1 MKRLLLLIACSF
13 LAISGLKAQNFDFK
27 IKATDTIGCAPK
39 KITFDVNSSSSLSVI
54 DWLWEFGDG
63 GTASGPQPTHTFN
76 TPGHYVVRLTMVIP
90 AGATSMKVF
99 SYQEIDILPILDLGV
114 QHPLCR
120 NYCPIISNT
129 AMAQGHHDPGWY
141 LWSTGDTTSTLRAC
155 APGTYSVTYN
165 VCGQTLSDTTLLLA
179 RVSET
184 LADISYTW
192 LCSRQVDLTVMPAY
206 ENVPYRLWL
215 NWGDNTSQTLV
226 EKNRHAL
233 TFDHEYAASGD
244 YTIEVHMEYQNSCAD
259 IVTRKVTVRQ

>member
-1 MKRLLLLIACSF
+1 MKRLLLLIACSC
-13 LAISGLKAQNFDFK
+13 LAFSGLKAQNFDFK

-39 KITFDVNSSSSLSVI
+39 KITFDVKASSELSVI

-76 TPGHYVVRLTMVIP
+76 TPGHYVVRLTMVVP
-90 AGATSMKVF
+90 TGATSMKVF

-114 QHPLCR
+114 QHPLCQ
-120 NYCPIISNT
+120 NYCPIIRNE

-155 APGTYSVTYN
+155 SPGTYSVTYN
-165 VCGQTLSDTTLLLA
+165 VCGQTITDTTVVIG

-184 LADISYTW
+184 MANISYTW
-192 LCSRQVDLTVMPAY
+192 LCARQVNLSVVPAY

-226 EKNRHAL
+226 DKDRHEL
-233 TFDHEYAASGD
+233 LFDHEYAVSGD

>member
-165 VCGQTLSDTTLLLA
+165 VCGQTLSDTTVVIA

-215 NWGDNTSQTLV
+215 NWGVNTSQTLV
-226 EKNRHAL
+226 EKNRHAV